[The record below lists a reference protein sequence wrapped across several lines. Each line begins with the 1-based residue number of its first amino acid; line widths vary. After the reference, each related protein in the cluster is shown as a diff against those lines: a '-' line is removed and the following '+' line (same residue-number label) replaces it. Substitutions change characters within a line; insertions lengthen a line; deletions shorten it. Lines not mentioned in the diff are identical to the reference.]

1 MIVTKLSWVR
11 SIRVYLTMVEGRFL
25 FDSFAFE
32 IDDVDDVDASGLELF
47 LYLNNQSSL
56 IRDLFT
62 HRN

>member
-1 MIVTKLSWVR
+1 
-11 SIRVYLTMVEGRFL
+11 MVEGRFL